1 MKINNNCARKIL
13 KEIEKIEFGEKLPVE
28 KLHEKLK
35 EYSIEDVLNIVT
47 ILYKENYL
55 IIIDK
60 LPYDDNDV
68 LKDHRI
74 KGLTDKGYKTLDLI
88 RDDEIWN
95 KMKEKLPNFDEV
107 SIFTIFDIANK
118 IKNVEINNLFDLP
131 KDLFIQNNRW

>member
-1 MKINNNCARKIL
+1 M
-13 KEIEKIEFGEKLPVE
+13 
-28 KLHEKLK
+28 
-35 EYSIEDVLNIVT
+35 T

-60 LPYDDNDV
+60 IPYDDNDV

-131 KDLFIQNNRW
+131 KDLFIQNNRC